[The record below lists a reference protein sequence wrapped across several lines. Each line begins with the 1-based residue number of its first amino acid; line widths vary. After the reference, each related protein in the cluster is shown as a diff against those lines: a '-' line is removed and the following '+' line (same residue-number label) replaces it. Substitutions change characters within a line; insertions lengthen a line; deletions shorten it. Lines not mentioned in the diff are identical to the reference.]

1 MFLQQVF
8 EAGILI
14 YHAALRILCQNNC
27 RTFPRENS
35 LSIFCLF
42 GIVFVVFASKLMASK
57 TSCVHYS
64 IQSISSKMLPKMQ
77 GFHQPVR
84 LPQQN
89 HQLFPGA
96 FGEPAKAQVLV
107 SNENQLRPNVPLLA
121 LKGRKVP
128 TAVGARH
135 MQKTRKATLETLRK
149 TMEIGKSQN
158 QNNITTSLVGVPTIQ
173 KKKSRNKDSKIRIR
187 IRACFQYHTPTSW
200 GFANWK
206 AQHSKTRFWFPNV
219 SLGVSLNGGTPQT
232 PQNDHF

>member
-1 MFLQQVF
+1 MGINFMAVPQVLPVYLQHLGKKNFTAQTLEGIQCLSLMFLQQVF

-14 YHAALRILCQNNC
+14 LSCNSRNSMLKYKCW
-27 RTFPRENS
+27 TFPRESS
-35 LSIFCLF
+35 LSIFCLYF
-42 GIVFVVFASKLMASK
+42 VYIFVVFASKLMASK
-57 TSCVHYS
+57 RGCVHSS
-64 IQSISSKMLPKMQ
+64 ITFLHEHISSKMQ

-89 HQLFPGA
+89 HRFFPGA

-173 KKKSRNKDSKIRIR
+173 KKHPGIRTHARIR
-187 IRACFQYHTPTSW
+187 TRGCFQYHTPTS
-200 GFANWK
+200 
-206 AQHSKTRFWFPNV
+206 
-219 SLGVSLNGGTPQT
+219 
-232 PQNDHF
+232 

>member
-14 YHAALRILCQNNC
+14 YHAALRILCQNKC
-27 RTFPRENS
+27 WTFPRENS
-35 LSIFCLF
+35 LSIFCLYN
-42 GIVFVVFASKLMASK
+42 IYLWCLLESSWHLKQA
-57 TSCVHYS
+57 VHSS
-64 IQSISSKMLPKMQ
+64 IQNISSKMLPKMQ

-89 HQLFPGA
+89 HKLLSGA

-149 TMEIGKSQN
+149 TMGIGKSQN
-158 QNNITTSLVGVPTIQ
+158 QNNITTSLAGVPTIQ
-173 KKKSRNKDSKIRIR
+173 KKNPGIRTPKPGSGSGV
-187 IRACFQYHTPTSW
+187 ASNTSAPTSW
-200 GFANWK
+200 GSLRIGRPNTPKPDSDFHVSVWVLPKIVTQNGWWK
-206 AQHSKTRFWFPNV
+206 
-219 SLGVSLNGGTPQT
+219 
-232 PQNDHF
+232 